1 MKSSLPLI
9 ERIAQPIQRSWKHLI
24 GVAIVPPFMVL
35 GDALGVPFV
44 VLAVPMFI
52 AFAIAMW
59 PWLSGREPFSFW
71 ACAVVVWLA
80 SGALTAIAAKVL
92 NAIAV

>member
-1 MKSSLPLI
+1 MGRTAESI
-9 ERIAQPIQRSWKHLI
+9 RRSWKYLI
-24 GVAIVPPFMVL
+24 GMAIVPPFMVL

-52 AFAIAMW
+52 AAAIAMW
-59 PWLSGREPFSFW
+59 PWLRGREPFSFW
-71 ACAVVVWLA
+71 ACAVVAWLA